1 MARVGNDRILPDRR
15 PDGRATMVGVSTQTP
30 VPTDRRRRP
39 GRSFVGLLWSL
50 VPIVI
55 VIVLL
60 VLWQRGAPT
69 PVPSV
74 DPRPDVTTAQ
84 RISPVPLPAPGPLP
98 GNWRATSSHVA
109 APAGEKRSPVT
120 LTIGYLT
127 DENRFAEVVIG
138 DRPVDLLLA
147 AIQPGVTA
155 NGTVPVGATRWQA
168 YRTQRGEQLLAG
180 TIGKAGVLVTG
191 DASGTDL
198 AALAAAVR

>member
-1 MARVGNDRILPDRR
+1 
-15 PDGRATMVGVSTQTP
+15 MVGVSTQTP
-30 VPTDRRRRP
+30 APTERRRRP
-39 GRSFVGLLWSL
+39 GRSFTGLLWSL

-60 VLWQRGAPT
+60 VLWQRSAPS
-69 PVPSV
+69 PVTSV
-74 DPRPDVTTAQ
+74 DPGPDVAYAQ

-98 GNWRATSSHVA
+98 GNWRATSSHVD

-138 DRPVDLLLA
+138 DRPVDLLVT
-147 AIQPGVTA
+147 AIQQGSRA
-155 NGTVPVGATRWQA
+155 DGTVPVGATRWQA
-168 YRTQRGEQLLAG
+168 YRTQRGEQLLAT

-198 AALAAAVR
+198 AQLAAAVR